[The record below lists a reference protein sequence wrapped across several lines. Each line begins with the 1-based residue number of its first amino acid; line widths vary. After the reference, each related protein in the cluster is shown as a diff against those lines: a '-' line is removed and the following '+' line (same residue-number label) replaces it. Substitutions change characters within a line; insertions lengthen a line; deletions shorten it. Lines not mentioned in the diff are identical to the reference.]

1 MSWTRFLLL
10 LLALTWS
17 AAAPAVLPTADLLKR
32 NLAGVGD
39 RKLPATEQ
47 QAVEQALEQT
57 LGWLENAERAKT
69 SLAQLEQQ
77 VATAPEQIR
86 KNRQQLAQLLQQAER
101 RQLPA
106 NASLAELEGLL
117 AENSRQLASWQNE
130 LNEANTDIVRSQ
142 TRPERAQSEI
152 SANQK
157 RIQDIHN
164 QLKVAKEGGKPL
176 LGSERIDALRAEQEA
191 LQIRSNLRQAELANN
206 SVLQDLASSTRELL
220 ATRVQA
226 QEDYIATLQGLLS
239 EKRQAASELAVHE
252 QSLKVEKAGE
262 DTLLLKES
270 NLNLQLSDYL
280 LNITERRN
288 KLAQRSLEVRQQL
301 DSVQQAEQAME
312 EQIAALQGSVLLAK
326 ILYQQKQA
334 LPEPVFN
341 HALADQIADT
351 RLYQFQLRQY
361 RDSML
366 RPNEYVNSLLHNQ
379 VNDDGQVREAMLEL
393 MRLRSGLLERLNHEL
408 NAYLSE
414 AISVQLNQ
422 KQLETLS
429 QQLRTLLDE
438 HMFWIPSNKPLDR
451 DWLKQ
456 LPARWQIQWKALD
469 GGAALGELWPM
480 WRSYWLAFVPA
491 LVLSLVVLW
500 KRRSLY
506 QSIED
511 ARPRIGHYLHDRQR
525 FTPMAI
531 GAVLLLSLPA
541 FFWFSTAGWL
551 AQLHTRGV
559 SYEFGTAL
567 LHTAKLGLVFSV
579 AYRLLGRQGV
589 AELHFG
595 WPVGQVAFLR
605 KRVAWVALVV
615 WLLALLVPLAQANL
629 SALSDDVLGTVT
641 LGLGL
646 ALLGGLLVNAA
657 LQQYGAS
664 LSLLGRL
671 LALLLGAAPFALLIA
686 LLAGYYYTV
695 LQMSERLLM
704 SLALVIIWV
713 LLRAMIERGL
723 AIAARRLAWERVE
736 RSRQSEDA
744 EDQEKSGSEQHHA
757 LDISVVNEQSLR
769 LLRLFL
775 VLVLAAG
782 LYWVWADLISLFA
795 YLDNVVLYESAVDSS
810 AGSATVDVSL
820 RDCLNAVLIVGMTIM
835 LARNLPGLLE
845 VLFLS
850 RMKLAQGTSYAA
862 MRLLSYSISSIGI
875 VMTLAALGVSWN
887 KLQWLVAALS
897 VGLGFG
903 LQEIFANFISGLII
917 LFERPVRIGDLVTIG
932 DMSGTVT
939 RIRIRATTI
948 TEFDRKESI
957 IPNKVFVTER
967 LLNWSLSD
975 SVTRITLHIGLA
987 YDTDLELARKLM
999 LETMQENSRVLED
1012 PEPVV
1017 LFLQVGD
1024 SSFNHEMRY
1033 HVGEI
1038 GDRNP
1043 SIDEVHSRLVERFRD
1058 AQIQMAFKQ
1067 MDVYIKNEQGDEAH
1081 WSTRQRPAVVPTPA
1095 EPRAS
1100 MDRRVGAGMAKG

>member
-1 MSWTRFLLL
+1 MSWMRFFLLL
-10 LLALTWS
+10 SMLGWS
-17 AAAPAVLPTADLLKR
+17 AAASAVLPTADLLKR
-32 NLAGVGD
+32 NLAGLGE
-39 RKLPATEQ
+39 RKLPAVEQ

-77 VATAPEQIR
+77 VASAPEQIR
-86 KNRQQLAQLLQQAER
+86 KNRQQLAQLMQQAER

-117 AENSRQLASWQNE
+117 AENSRQLAGWQNE
-130 LNEANTDIVRSQ
+130 LNEANADIVRSQ

-164 QLKVAKEGGKPL
+164 QLKTAKEGGKPL
-176 LGSERIDALRAEQEA
+176 LSTERMDALRAEQEA
-191 LQIRSNLRQAELANN
+191 LQIRNNLRQAELANN
-206 SVLQDLASSTRELL
+206 SVLQDLAGSTRELM

-280 LNITERRN
+280 LTITERRN
-288 KLAQRSLEVRQQL
+288 RLAQRSLEVRQQL

-334 LPEPVFN
+334 LPEPIFN

-361 RDSML
+361 RDSMQ
-366 RPNEYVNSLLHNQ
+366 RPDSYVDNLLQNQ
-379 VNDDGQVREAMLEL
+379 VDDDGQVREAMLEL

-451 DWLKQ
+451 DWLKL
-456 LPARWQIQWKALD
+456 LPGRLQKQWKSLD
-469 GGAALGELWPM
+469 GDVALGELWPV

-491 LVLSLVVLW
+491 LLLSLGVLW
-500 KRRSLY
+500 KRRNLY
-506 QSIED
+506 QSIDD
-511 ARPRIGHYLHDRQR
+511 ARSRIGHYLHDRQR

-531 GAVLLLSLPA
+531 GTMLLLSLPA

-595 WPVGQVAFLR
+595 WPVAQVAFLR
-605 KRVAWVALVV
+605 KRLAWVALVV

-629 SALSDDVLGTVT
+629 SALSDDVLGTVALA
-641 LGLGL
+641 LGLG
-646 ALLGGLLVNAA
+646 LLGGLLINAA

-664 LSLLGRL
+664 MSLLGRL
-671 LALLLGAAPFALLIA
+671 LALLLGVAPFVLLIA
-686 LLAGYYYTV
+686 LLSGYYYTV
-695 LQMSERLLM
+695 LQLSERLLM

-736 RSRQSEDA
+736 RLRQSEG
-744 EDQEKSGSEQHHA
+744 EEEQEKSAGEQHA

-769 LLRLFL
+769 LLRLL
-775 VLVLAAG
+775 LLLVLAAG
-782 LYWVWADLISLFA
+782 LYWIWADVISLFA

-810 AGSATVDVSL
+810 AGSAVVDVSL
-820 RDCLNAVLIVGMTIM
+820 RDCLNALLIVGMTIM

-850 RMKLAQGTSYAA
+850 RMNLAQGTSYAA

-875 VMTLAALGVSWN
+875 VMTLAVLGVSWN

-1017 LFLQVGD
+1017 LFLEVGD

-1081 WSTRQRPAVVPTPA
+1081 WSTRQRPAAVLTPA
-1095 EPRAS
+1095 VPRTS
-1100 MDRRVGAGMAKG
+1100 KDQRVGAGIFKG

>member
-1 MSWTRFLLL
+1 MSWMRFLLL
-10 LLALTWS
+10 LSVLSWSTLAS
-17 AAAPAVLPTADLLKR
+17 AVLPTADLLKR
-32 NLAGVGD
+32 NLAGLGE
-39 RKLPATEQ
+39 RKLPAGEQ
-47 QAVEQALEQT
+47 QAVEQALEQA
-57 LGWLENAERAKT
+57 LGWLENAERAKA
-69 SLAQLEQQ
+69 SLEQLEQQ

-86 KNRQQLAQLLQQAER
+86 QNRQQLAQLLQQAER

-106 NASLAELEGLL
+106 SVSLPELEGLL
-117 AENSRQLASWQNE
+117 ADSSRQLASWQNE
-130 LNEANTDIVRSQ
+130 LNEANADIVRSQ

-157 RIQDIHN
+157 RIQEIHN
-164 QLKVAKEGGKPL
+164 QLKTAKEGGKPL
-176 LGSERIDALRAEQEA
+176 LSTERVDALRAEQEA
-191 LQIRSNLRQAELANN
+191 LQARNNLRQAELANN
-206 SVLQDLASSTRELL
+206 SVLQDLASSTRELM

-280 LNITERRN
+280 LTITERRN
-288 KLAQRSLEVRQQL
+288 QLAQRSLEVRQQL

-334 LPEPVFN
+334 LPEPIFN

-361 RDSML
+361 RDNMQ
-366 RPNEYVNSLLHNQ
+366 RPEAYVEKLLQNQ
-379 VNDDGQVREAMLEL
+379 ADEDGQVREAMLEL
-393 MRLRSGLLERLNHEL
+393 LRLRNGLLERLNHEL

-456 LPARWQIQWKALD
+456 LPGRLKQQWQSLD
-469 GGAALGELWPM
+469 SGGAALSELWSV

-491 LVLSLVVLW
+491 LLLSLGVLW
-500 KRRSLY
+500 KRRNLY
-506 QSIED
+506 QSIDD
-511 ARPRIGHYLHDRQR
+511 AHPRIGHYLHDRQR
-525 FTPMAI
+525 FTPMAV
-531 GAVLLLSLPA
+531 GTMLLLSLPA
-541 FFWFSTAGWL
+541 FAWFSTAGWL

-559 SYEFGTAL
+559 PYEFGTAL
-567 LHTAKLGLVFSV
+567 LHTAKLGLVFAL
-579 AYRLLGRQGV
+579 AYRLLRRKGV

-595 WPVGQVAFLR
+595 WPVTQVAFLR
-605 KRVAWVALVV
+605 KRLAWVALVV

-629 SALSDDVLGTVT
+629 SALSDDVLGTVALA
-641 LGLGL
+641 LGLG
-646 ALLGGLLVNAA
+646 LLGGLLVNAA

-664 LSLLGRL
+664 MSLLGRL
-671 LALLLGAAPFALLIA
+671 LALLLSAAPFVLLIA
-686 LLAGYYYTV
+686 LLSGYYYTV
-695 LQMSERLLM
+695 LQLSERLLM
-704 SLALVIIWV
+704 SLTLVIIWV

-736 RSRQSEDA
+736 RLRQSEG
-744 EDQEKSGSEQHHA
+744 EEEQEKSAAEQHA

-769 LLRLFL
+769 LLRLL
-775 VLVLAAG
+775 LLLVLAAG
-782 LYWVWADLISLFA
+782 LYWIWADVISLFA

-810 AGSATVDVSL
+810 AGSAVVDVSL
-820 RDCLNAVLIVGMTIM
+820 RDCLNALLIVGMTIM

-850 RMKLAQGTSYAA
+850 RMNLAQGTSYAA

-875 VMTLAALGVSWN
+875 VMTLAVLGVSWN

-1017 LFLQVGD
+1017 LFLEVGD

-1081 WSTRQRPAVVPTPA
+1081 WSTRQRPAAVLTPA
-1095 EPRAS
+1095 VPRTS
-1100 MDRRVGAGMAKG
+1100 KDQRVGAGIFKG